1 MSNDDQ
7 LKVRQT
13 ASKKQSFKELTIV
26 RDVIFWIDL
35 VGEGQNENAI
45 FARPFNE
52 KEAFPQKLTSNKYNI
67 KNNFHGYGGKS
78 YKCIYLK
85 NNFYLIWID
94 QITNA
99 VWFQIFKEVASNSRS
114 QKRYLDS
121 VQEPRQLSK
130 SINGNFD
137 SSFVISQKNFLYGIC
152 EINNRDYLFSLNLKK
167 TKQDIFRIK
176 KFKNFAGEL
185 SSNNSVSLLSWVEWD
200 SPYMPWEKNDLCFA
214 QIDFDGKITKIKK
227 FSDNLVNAKKNVS
240 FFQPYWIS
248 ETLLLCSEDSSG
260 WWNLLFLDASKIENI
275 FIKKRVERNFV
286 EYGVP
291 QWVSGITFFS
301 GDIKDLFCL
310 AKKENNLVVEQYKDL
325 QFVKEF
331 STPFTSI
338 SDFSVFEKKVVLKG
352 HGSDFFGNLLEIYC
366 KKEVLSNVLEEIN
379 AEYIKIKD
387 CSKPESFWFKG
398 FEDKSTHSFLY
409 RPLVEK
415 FRKPPL
421 FVRAHSG
428 PTSFFDGSY
437 NSEVQ
442 YWTKKGFFVA
452 EVNYGG
458 SSGFGKAYRERL
470 NYKWGIV
477 DSYDC
482 KALALEL
489 LKSNLVD
496 SDKVVI
502 FGNSAGGLTALNCLL
517 YGSIFKAA
525 ICRYPVIDLKDM
537 HYNTHRF
544 EKNYLNS
551 LVGNYAKKYDD
562 YINRSPINHIYKIKK
577 PILLFHGKKDTVIS
591 YKQTLKIQE
600 ILIQNNKYSEVIFFD
615 NEGHGFRN
623 IENKK
628 VVMQKSQEFLKN
640 ALNI

>member
-1 MSNDDQ
+1 MSNDDK
-7 LKVRQT
+7 LKVRQLE
-13 ASKKQSFKELTIV
+13 SKKKAFKELTII
-26 RDVIFWIDL
+26 RDTIFWIDV

-52 KEAFPQKLTSNKYNI
+52 KEAFPQKLTSKKYNI

-78 YKCIYLK
+78 YKCINFK

-94 QITNA
+94 QITKA
-99 VWFQIFKEVASNSRS
+99 VWFQIFKEAASNYRV
-114 QKRYLDS
+114 QNKYLDS

-130 SINGNFD
+130 SIDGNFD
-137 SSFVISQKNFLYGIC
+137 SSFVISEKFLLYGIC
-152 EINNRDYLFSLNLKK
+152 EINNRDYLFSLSLKK
-167 TKQDIFRIK
+167 TKQDINRMK

-185 SSNNSVSLLSWVEWD
+185 SSNTSADLLSWIEWD
-200 SPYMPWEKNDLCFA
+200 SPYMPWEKNDLFFA
-214 QIDFDGKITKIKK
+214 QIDLDGEIQKIKK
-227 FSDNLVNAKKNVS
+227 FSNKLINAKKNVS

-248 ETLLLCSEDSSG
+248 ETLLVCSEDSSG
-260 WWNLLFLDASKIENI
+260 WWNLLFLDINEIENI
-275 FIKKRVERNFV
+275 YIKKRVERNLI
-286 EYGVP
+286 EYGIP

-301 GDIKDLFCL
+301 GNIKNLFCL
-310 AKKENNLVVEQYKDL
+310 AKKENNLIVEQYKDL
-325 QFVKEF
+325 EFVKEF

-338 SDFSVFEKKVVLKG
+338 SDFSVFRKKVLLKGYGSDFLGIVFEIDFEKKV
-352 HGSDFFGNLLEIYC
+352 
-366 KKEVLSNVLEEIN
+366 LSNFSEHIFVDH
-379 AEYIKIKD
+379 IKD
-387 CSKPESFWFKG
+387 CSKPETFWFKG
-398 FEDKSTHSFLY
+398 FEYKSTHSFLY
-409 RPLVEK
+409 RPLVEN

-421 FVRAHSG
+421 LVRAHSG

-442 YWTKKGFFVA
+442 YWTTKGFFVA

-489 LKSNLVD
+489 IKSNLVD
-496 SDKVVI
+496 SEKVVI

-517 YGSIFKAA
+517 YGSIFTAA
-525 ICRYPVIDLKDM
+525 ICKYPVIDLKDM

-544 EKNYLNS
+544 EKDYLNS
-551 LVGNYAKKYDD
+551 LVGNYAKNHDN
-562 YINRSPINHIYKIKK
+562 YINRSPINYINKIKK
-577 PILLFHGKKDTVIS
+577 PILLFHGKKDKVIS
-591 YKQTLKIQE
+591 YEQTLKIQE
-600 ILIQNNKYSEVIFFD
+600 ILLRNNKYSEVMFFE
-615 NEGHGFRN
+615 NEGHGFKN

-628 VVMQKSQEFLKN
+628 VVMQKSQVFLKN

>member
-13 ASKKQSFKELTIV
+13 VSKKKSFKELTIV
-26 RDVIFWIDL
+26 RDIIFWIDL

-52 KEAFPQKLTSNKYNI
+52 KEAFPQKLTSKKYNI

-99 VWFQIFKEVASNSRS
+99 VWFQIFKEVASNYRS

-130 SINGNFD
+130 SIDGNFD

-167 TKQDIFRIK
+167 TKQDIYRIK

-185 SSNNSVSLLSWVEWD
+185 SSNTSVSLLSWVEWD

-214 QIDFDGKITKIKK
+214 QIDLDGEITKIKK
-227 FSDNLVNAKKNVS
+227 FSDKLINAKKNVS

-248 ETLLLCSEDSSG
+248 ETLLVCSEDSSG

-352 HGSDFFGNLLEIYC
+352 HGSDFLGNLLEIDC
-366 KKEVLSNVLEEIN
+366 KKEVLSNVFEEIN
-379 AEYIKIKD
+379 AEYIKD

-442 YWTKKGFFVA
+442 YWTSKGFFVA

-489 LKSNLVD
+489 IKSNQVD
-496 SDKVVI
+496 SEKVVI

-517 YGSIFKAA
+517 YGSIFTAA
-525 ICRYPVIDLKDM
+525 ICKYPVIDLKDM

-544 EKNYLNS
+544 EKDYLNS
-551 LVGNYAKKYDD
+551 LVGNYAKNHGD
-562 YINRSPINHIYKIKK
+562 YINRSPINYINKIIK
-577 PILLFHGKKDTVIS
+577 PILLFHGKKDKVIS

-600 ILIQNNKYSEVIFFD
+600 NLIQNNKYS
-615 NEGHGFRN
+615 
-623 IENKK
+623 KP
-628 VVMQKSQEFLKN
+628 FLKIPEIF
-640 ALNI
+640 ALLILYSQFS

>member
-13 ASKKQSFKELTIV
+13 VSKKKSFKELIIV
-26 RDVIFWIDL
+26 RDTIFWIDL
-35 VGEGQNENAI
+35 VAEGQNENAI

-52 KEAFPQKLTSNKYNI
+52 KEALPQKLTDKKYNI

-99 VWFQIFKEVASNSRS
+99 VWVQTFNEVASNYRS

-130 SINGNFD
+130 SIDGNFD
-137 SSFVISQKNFLYGIC
+137 SSFVISENNLLYGIC

-167 TKQDIFRIK
+167 TKQDICRIK

-185 SSNNSVSLLSWVEWD
+185 SSNTSVSLLSWVEWD

-214 QIDFDGKITKIKK
+214 QINLDGEITKIKK
-227 FSDNLVNAKKNVS
+227 FSDKLINAKKNVS

-248 ETLLLCSEDSSG
+248 ETLLVCSEDSSG

-325 QFVKEF
+325 QLVKEF
-331 STPFTSI
+331 SIPFTSI

-352 HGSDFFGNLLEIYC
+352 CGSDFLGNLIEIDFS
-366 KKEVLSNVLEEIN
+366 KKVLSNFSEHIFFDH
-379 AEYIKIKD
+379 IKD
-387 CSKPESFWFKG
+387 CSKPETFWFKG
-398 FEDKSTHSFLY
+398 FEAQSTHSFLY
-409 RPLVEK
+409 KPLIEN

-421 FVRAHSG
+421 LVRAHSG
-428 PTSFFDGSY
+428 PTSCFDGSY

-442 YWTKKGFFVA
+442 YWTSKGFFVA

-458 SSGFGKAYRERL
+458 SSGFGKVYRERL

-489 LKSNLVD
+489 IKSNQVD
-496 SDKVVI
+496 SEKVVI

-517 YGSIFKAA
+517 YGSIFTAA
-525 ICRYPVIDLKDM
+525 ICKYPVIDLKDM
-537 HYNTHRF
+537 HYSTHRF
-544 EKNYLNS
+544 EKDYLNS
-551 LVGNYAKKYDD
+551 LVGNYAKNHDD
-562 YINRSPINHIYKIKK
+562 YINRSPINFISKIKK

-623 IENKK
+623 MENKE

-640 ALNI
+640 TLNI

>member
-13 ASKKQSFKELTIV
+13 VSKKKSFKELTIV
-26 RDVIFWIDL
+26 RNIIFWVDF
-35 VGEGQNENAI
+35 VGEDQNENAI

-52 KEAFPQKLTSNKYNI
+52 KEAFPQKLTSKKYNI

-99 VWFQIFKEVASNSRS
+99 VWFQIFKEEESNYRI

-130 SINGNFD
+130 SIDGNFD

-167 TKQDIFRIK
+167 TKQDIYRIK
-176 KFKNFAGEL
+176 KCKNFAGEL
-185 SSNNSVSLLSWVEWD
+185 SSNTSVSLLSWVEWD
-200 SPYMPWEKNDLCFA
+200 YPYMPWEKNDLCFA
-214 QIDFDGKITKIKK
+214 QIDLDGEITKIKK
-227 FSDNLVNAKKNVS
+227 FSDKLINAKKKVS

-248 ETLLLCSEDSSG
+248 ETLLVCSEDSSG
-260 WWNLLFLDASKIENI
+260 WWNLLFLEASKIENI

-310 AKKENNLVVEQYKDL
+310 AKKENNLVLEQYKDL

-338 SDFSVFEKKVVLKG
+338 SDFSVFEKKVVMKG
-352 HGSDFFGNLLEIYC
+352 HGYDFLGNFLEIDC
-366 KKEVLSNVLEEIN
+366 KKEVLSNVFEEIN
-379 AEYIKIKD
+379 AEYIKD
-387 CSKPESFWFKG
+387 SSKPESFWFKG
-398 FEDKSTHSFLY
+398 FEAQSTHSFLY
-409 RPLVEK
+409 RPLVEN

-421 FVRAHSG
+421 LVRAHSG
-428 PTSFFDGSY
+428 PTSCFDGSY

-442 YWTKKGFFVA
+442 YWTSKGFFVA

-458 SSGFGKAYRERL
+458 SSGYGKAYRERL
-470 NYKWGIV
+470 NHKWGIV

-482 KALALEL
+482 NALALEL
-489 LKSNLVD
+489 IKSKKVD
-496 SDKVVI
+496 SEKVVI

-525 ICRYPVIDLKDM
+525 ICKYPVIDLKDM

-544 EKNYLNS
+544 EKDYLNS
-551 LVGNYAKKYDD
+551 LVGDYAKNHDD
-562 YINRSPINHIYKIKK
+562 YINRSPISHINNIKK

-591 YKQTLKIQE
+591 YKQTLRIQE
-600 ILIQNNKYSEVIFFD
+600 TLIQNNKYSEVIFFD

-623 IENKK
+623 IENRE

>member
-13 ASKKQSFKELTIV
+13 VSKKKSFKELTIV
-26 RDVIFWIDL
+26 RNIIFWVDF
-35 VGEGQNENAI
+35 VGEDQNENAI

-52 KEAFPQKLTSNKYNI
+52 KEAFPQKLTSKKYNI

-99 VWFQIFKEVASNSRS
+99 VWFQIFKEEESNYRI

-121 VQEPRQLSK
+121 VQEPKQLSK
-130 SINGNFD
+130 SIDGNFD

-167 TKQDIFRIK
+167 TKQDIYRIK

-185 SSNNSVSLLSWVEWD
+185 SSNTSVSLLSWVEWD
-200 SPYMPWEKNDLCFA
+200 YPYMPWEKNDLCFA
-214 QIDFDGKITKIKK
+214 QIDLDGEITKIKK
-227 FSDNLVNAKKNVS
+227 FSDKLINAKKKVS

-248 ETLLLCSEDSSG
+248 ETLLVCSEDSSG
-260 WWNLLFLDASKIENI
+260 WWNLLFLEASKIENI

-338 SDFSVFEKKVVLKG
+338 SDFSVFEKKVVMKG
-352 HGSDFFGNLLEIYC
+352 HGYDFLGNLLEIDC
-366 KKEVLSNVLEEIN
+366 KKEVLSNVFEEIN
-379 AEYIKIKD
+379 AEYIKD
-387 CSKPESFWFKG
+387 SSKPESFWFKG
-398 FEDKSTHSFLY
+398 FEAQSTHSFLY
-409 RPLVEK
+409 RPLVEN

-421 FVRAHSG
+421 LIRAHSG
-428 PTSFFDGSY
+428 PTSCFDGSY

-442 YWTKKGFFVA
+442 YWTSKGFFVA

-458 SSGFGKAYRERL
+458 SSGYGKAYRERL
-470 NYKWGIV
+470 NHKWGIV

-482 KALALEL
+482 NALALEL
-489 LKSNLVD
+489 IKSKKVD
-496 SDKVVI
+496 SEKVVI

-525 ICRYPVIDLKDM
+525 ICKYPVIDLKDM

-544 EKNYLNS
+544 EKDYLNS
-551 LVGNYAKKYDD
+551 LVGDFAKNHDD
-562 YINRSPINHIYKIKK
+562 YINRSPISHINNIKK

-591 YKQTLKIQE
+591 YKQTLRIQE
-600 ILIQNNKYSEVIFFD
+600 TLIQNNKYSEVIFFD

-623 IENKK
+623 IENRE

>member
-7 LKVRQT
+7 LKARQT
-13 ASKKQSFKELTIV
+13 VSKKKSFKELTIV
-26 RDVIFWIDL
+26 RDIIFWIDL

-52 KEAFPQKLTSNKYNI
+52 KEAFPQKLTSKKYNI

-99 VWFQIFKEVASNSRS
+99 VWFQIFKEVASNYRS

-121 VQEPRQLSK
+121 VQESRQLSK

-167 TKQDIFRIK
+167 TKQDIYRIK

-185 SSNNSVSLLSWVEWD
+185 SSNTSVSLLSWVEWD

-214 QIDFDGKITKIKK
+214 QIDLDGEITKIKK
-227 FSDNLVNAKKNVS
+227 FSDKLINAKKNVS

-248 ETLLLCSEDSSG
+248 ETLLVCSEDSSG

-338 SDFSVFEKKVVLKG
+338 SDFSVFEKKVVMKG
-352 HGSDFFGNLLEIYC
+352 HGYDFLGNLLEIDC
-366 KKEVLSNVLEEIN
+366 KKEVLSNVFEEIN
-379 AEYIKIKD
+379 TEYIKD
-387 CSKPESFWFKG
+387 SSKPESFWFKG
-398 FEDKSTHSFLY
+398 FEAQSTPSFLY
-409 RPLVEK
+409 RPLVEN

-421 FVRAHSG
+421 LVRAHSG
-428 PTSFFDGSY
+428 PTSCFDGSY

-442 YWTKKGFFVA
+442 YWTSKGFFVA

-458 SSGFGKAYRERL
+458 SSGYGKAYRERL
-470 NYKWGIV
+470 NHKWGIV

-489 LKSNLVD
+489 IKSNQVD
-496 SDKVVI
+496 SEKVVI

-517 YGSIFKAA
+517 YGSIFRAA
-525 ICRYPVIDLKDM
+525 ICKYPVIDLNDM

-544 EKNYLNS
+544 EKDYLNS
-551 LVGNYAKKYDD
+551 LVGNYAKNNDD
-562 YINRSPINHIYKIKK
+562 YINRSPINYINKIKK
-577 PILLFHGKKDTVIS
+577 PILLFHGKKDIVIS

-623 IENKK
+623 IQNKE